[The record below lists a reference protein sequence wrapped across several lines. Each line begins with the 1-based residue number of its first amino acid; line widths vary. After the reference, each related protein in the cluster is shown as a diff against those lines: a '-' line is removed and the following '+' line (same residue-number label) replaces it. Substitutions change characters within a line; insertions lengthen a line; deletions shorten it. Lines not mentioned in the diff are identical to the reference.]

1 VASRSSV
8 PTIAAPNRPNPCT
21 RPTDVVQEEAL
32 RADLQEQTSDRARQE
47 GCVAQENEFTS
58 AGFLRAYV
66 VPALLLFA
74 IPAAGFF
81 FARYADA
88 TWDAEFLKAAET
100 SMSRDHSVDA
110 AEKAETLAF
119 FRSTPPSALCAD
131 GAARHPEMKPEFF
144 AHVCGD
150 YKQFGWIR
158 MASVWSGVL
167 GLVSLLVMAVCAV
180 LAFSSRGLQ
189 YASFVAGW
197 NFLRVTSA
205 IEVIAQGFIAV
216 MLSFW
221 GTVVLTE
228 SYYVKLI
235 AVVALLALVAAWRV
249 IAAIF
254 AKSDDTLSVDGEV
267 LTRAASPALWSRV
280 DGLCRKLGTRPA
292 THIVGGID
300 DNFFVTEHP
309 VQLNGHTLEGRTLF
323 VSLSLL
329 KRLDKGEADAVLA
342 HEMAHFSGGDTEYS
356 KKTSPMLARFRH
368 YLHALYQG
376 GLSYPIFAFMLLYW
390 SLLQLALSKSSRERE
405 FRADRLAADAT
416 SPASMANALCKVGAY
431 SSYRARVESS
441 LFNRDKALGSVD
453 IATSVATGFM
463 DYARGPN
470 LVSDLSARSFPHPF
484 DSHPALGARMQ
495 AVGVTIGNA
504 AVANA
509 VTATAADTW
518 FNEIGGA
525 EEIEAKLWRA
535 YEARFQAAHEESLAY
550 RYLPSTPEERA
561 HVERYFPTVELA
573 PKDGGATWTMDC
585 EQFHYVD
592 WPAAFRWADIV
603 DIKAKDRE
611 FRGKALLIQVRTAKG
626 TEKLTVPLGK
636 IAVNQDQAVA
646 AIGAYYGR
654 YKTAEAN
661 QPQRAAS

>member
-1 VASRSSV
+1 MAHE
-8 PTIAAPNRPNPCT
+8 
-21 RPTDVVQEEAL
+21 D
-32 RADLQEQTSDRARQE
+32 
-47 GCVAQENEFTS
+47 EFTS

-74 IPAAGFF
+74 IPALGFF
-81 FARYADA
+81 FARYANA
-88 TWDAEFLKAAET
+88 SWDGEFLKVAEQ
-100 SMSRDHSVDA
+100 SISRDQSIDA
-110 AEKAETLAF
+110 QERAATLAF
-119 FRSTPPSALCAD
+119 HETTPPSRLCAD

-144 AHVCGD
+144 ANVCGD
-150 YKQFGWIR
+150 YRQIRWIR
-158 MASVWSGVL
+158 TASAWSGALGVL
-167 GLVSLLVMAVCAV
+167 SIMVMGVCAA
-180 LAFSSRGLQ
+180 LAFASRGMQ

-197 NFLRVTSA
+197 NFLRVASA
-205 IEVIAQGFIAV
+205 IQVIAQGFIAV

-235 AVVALLALVAAWRV
+235 AVVGVLALVAAVRV

-254 AKSDDTLSVDGEV
+254 AKPDDSLSVEGEV

-280 DGLCRKLGTRPA
+280 DGLCRRLGTRPA

-309 VQLNGHTLEGRTLF
+309 VQVGPHTLEGRTLF
-323 VSLSLL
+323 ISLSLL

-376 GLSYPIFAFMLLYW
+376 GLSYPIFTFMLLYW
-390 SLLQLALSKSSRERE
+390 SLLHLALNKSSRERE

-416 SPASMANALCKVGAY
+416 SPTSMAHALCKVAAY
-431 SSYRARVESS
+431 SSYRARVEST
-441 LFNRDKALGSVD
+441 LFSRDTGHDRLD
-453 IATSVATGFM
+453 IAASVASGFM
-463 DYARGPN
+463 DYARGPS

-484 DSHPALGARMQ
+484 DSHPSLGARMQ

-509 VTATAADTW
+509 VTATAGETW
-518 FNEIGGA
+518 FSEIGGA
-525 EEIEAKLWRA
+525 EEIETKLWKA

-561 HVERYFPTVELA
+561 HVDRYFPA
-573 PKDGGATWTMDC
+573 IAMGPKDSGATWTMDC
-585 EQFHYVD
+585 EQFHYVE

-611 FRGKALLIQVRTAKG
+611 FRGKALLIQVRTAQG

-636 IAVNQDQAVA
+636 IAANQDQAVA

-661 QPQRAAS
+661 QPQQRAAS